1 MELESGHRDQRCVDW
16 LAGQRLQGY
25 LYLVEQPFERQ
36 TTVPLPFSPRI
47 SLVPPAF

>member
-1 MELESGHRDQRCVDW
+1 VDIETSAALTGW
-16 LAGQRLQGY
+16 RAKDFKVY

-47 SLVPPAF
+47 SLVPPAL